1 MQVSFKKQ
9 AGLLLLEVLAGL
21 IILASIITGI
31 AMMINRSSEDTQAA
45 IAAQHLRTVGDA
57 AAAYIRNNL
66 PSILKRADADTPVL
80 IKVSDLQLA
89 KNLPDNFSSTNAY
102 QQQTC
107 VLVLQ
112 PDPIGKPGQVT
123 AMVVTEGGIVEGGGP
138 GLNEATVNT
147 IANLVGASGGAIRNS
162 DAANFRGSRNSWTV
176 AIGNFNNDNIH
187 IPNDPSLPDEPSQ
200 NCSGTSTP
208 INKPSLSAGHPA
220 MALWLANGGIN
231 PDVIYRKAIPGR
243 PDLNQMQTPLDL
255 VQREEGAA
263 CVDSSNIEIEHGFA
277 RNSSGD
283 LLTCKDSKWI
293 RASASG
299 SAVLRKSNAT
309 AERPENGGKSKYF
322 YANCNTAKGENLIIG
337 SCSAYCHQFVPIGG
351 GPHFNADHKAI
362 GWKCPQS
369 DTCITEAA
377 KVACTRTSDSPGSGE
392 GGRDTTG
399 ILIATED
406 GDIPECNGTNKGP
419 EPCNVCPAGAENCTY
434 CPYGSWDG
442 TTCDI
447 KCSFKGINV
456 KKVREDCKIC
466 NGSTNDSKC
475 AQCDENELKSA
486 CEQKMLTFNTF

>member
-1 MQVSFKKQ
+1 MKICFKKKQ
-9 AGLLLLEVLAGL
+9 AGVLLLEVLAGL
-21 IILASIITGI
+21 IILASVITGI

-123 AMVVTEGGIVEGGGP
+123 AMVVTEGGVVEGNGP

-162 DAANFRGSRNSWTV
+162 DAGNFRGSRNSWTV
-176 AIGNFNNDNIH
+176 AISNFDKDNIH
-187 IPNDPSLPDEPSQ
+187 IPNDPSLPDESTQ
-200 NCSGTSTP
+200 NCSG
-208 INKPSLSAGHPA
+208 IAGKPVLNAGHPA

-263 CVDSSNIEIEHGFA
+263 CVDSSNAAIEHGFA

-299 SAVLRKSNAT
+299 SAVLRKSNTT
-309 AERPENGGKSKYF
+309 AYNPESGGKSKYF
-322 YANCNTAKGENLIIG
+322 YANCNDEKGEKLIIG

-351 GPHFNADHKAI
+351 GPHFNAGHKAI

-369 DTCITEAA
+369 NTCLNEAA
-377 KVACTRTSDSPGSGE
+377 KVACTRTSDSPDAGE

-419 EPCNVCPAGAENCTY
+419 EPCNACPAGAEDCTY

-447 KCSFKGINV
+447 KCEFKGTP
-456 KKVREDCKIC
+456 KKTRDECKIC
-466 NGSTNDSKC
+466 NGSTNSSTC
-475 AQCDENELKSA
+475 AICGEDVLKSS
-486 CEQKMLTFNTF
+486 CESKLSSEFF